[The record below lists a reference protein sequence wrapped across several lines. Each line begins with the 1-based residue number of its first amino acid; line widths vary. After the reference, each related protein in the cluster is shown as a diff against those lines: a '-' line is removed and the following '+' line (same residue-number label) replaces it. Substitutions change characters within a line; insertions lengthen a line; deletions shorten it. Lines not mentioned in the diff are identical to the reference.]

1 MEVKLMYAIITVVVL
16 VYIALIALFT
26 ALPARK
32 RHWSMVLAR
41 TGIVIASA
49 LISIPLAKLISSKIG
64 HWLYGVIEPEMNAGL
79 QTFLG
84 EVPLVAES
92 VQLIVSL
99 LLAPILFLLLFLVIQ
114 AVLNLAIWIVE
125 RVIPA
130 LRHRSLKNTAIAV
143 PIGAVNGVLVALV
156 TLIPLCGYVAMGNS
170 ALSLYQMFDAES
182 NPVSQEEVMAPAPD
196 HIRVEALSMENS
208 TDQEALVDTAKNIG
222 SSAMIKVIN
231 TIGLPLFE
239 EMTSGTLDNGNIDFS
254 LSKELPHLID
264 SAVRLGSA
272 AELIADKDI
281 TQEDTEALVS
291 AMQTLL
297 SSDWVAEVAADSIS
311 FIAETWKEGEAFMGM
326 EPPEVGTILQPIM
339 DTALTVLSTESV
351 ETLRSDVETVLNV
364 MVDLMA
370 VGFLSDEPDYDKLL
384 EELGKDGFISNL
396 MATLNAN
403 PHMAPLAEEVK
414 AVSVKVVSSVLGE
427 TLKNTD
433 EYDPL
438 IADVAAQLNDVLHLT
453 VEEREPI
460 IRDAIKTAFAEHG
473 VNVPEDVAVEFSEKA
488 ITEVGADG
496 VVEPEE
502 LKQYLIDNIDEGM
515 GLADGVID
523 GEEDIIIPDLGI

>member
-1 MEVKLMYAIITVVVL
+1 MYAIITAVIVL
-16 VYIALIALFT
+16 YVALIALLT

-41 TGIVIASA
+41 TVIVIASA
-49 LISIPLAKLISSKIG
+49 IASIPLAKLIAAKIG
-64 HWLYGVIEPEMNAGL
+64 HWLYGVIEPGMSADL
-79 QTFLG
+79 HDFLG

-92 VQLIVSL
+92 AQLIVSL
-99 LLAPILFLLLFLVIQ
+99 LLTPVLFLVLFLVIRGLLDLI
-114 AVLNLAIWIVE
+114 VWIVE
-125 RVIPA
+125 RVVPV

-156 TLIPLCGYVAMGNS
+156 TLIPLCGYIAMGSS
-170 ALSLYQMFDAES
+170 ALSVYHLFGEQGS
-182 NPVSQEEVMAPAPD
+182 PLPQEEVMAPSPD
-196 HIRVEALSMENS
+196 HIRVESLSAEASMDDQDALIDTMENIGDS
-208 TDQEALVDTAKNIG
+208 TV
-222 SSAMIKVIN
+222 IKVMN

-239 EMTSGTLDNGNIDFS
+239 EMTSGTLDNGRIEFS

-264 SAVRLGSA
+264 STVQLSA
-272 AELIADKDI
+272 ATVLITDDDI
-281 TQEDTEALVS
+281 TQEDTDALV
-291 AMQTLL
+291 AAVETLL

-311 FIAETWKEGEAFMGM
+311 FIAETWQEGKPFMGM
-326 EPPEVGTILQPIM
+326 APPEVGDMLQPIM
-339 DTALTVLSTESV
+339 DTALTVLSTESAD
-351 ETLRSDVETVLNV
+351 TLRTDVETVLNV
-364 MVDLMA
+364 MTDLMA
-370 VGFLSDEPDYDKLL
+370 IGFLSDEPDYDKLL
-384 EELGKDGFISNL
+384 EELGKDGFISDL

-414 AVSVKVVSSVLGE
+414 TVSVKVVSSVLGE

-438 IADVAAQLNDVLHLT
+438 IEAVAGQLNDVIHLT
-453 VEEREPI
+453 AEEREPVV
-460 IRDAIKTAFAEHG
+460 REAIKTAFAEYG

-496 VVEPEE
+496 VVDSEE
-502 LKQYLIDNIDEGM
+502 LKQYLIDNIDEGL

-523 GEEDIIIPDLGI
+523 GGEDINIPDLGF

>member
-1 MEVKLMYAIITVVVL
+1 MYAIIPIVIL
-16 VYIALIALFT
+16 VYVALIALFT

-41 TGIVIASA
+41 TGIVIVSVIASV
-49 LISIPLAKLISSKIG
+49 PLSKLIAAKIG
-64 HWLYGVIEPEMNAGL
+64 HWLYGVVEPEMPTDL
-79 QTFLG
+79 QTFMG

-92 VQLIVSL
+92 AELIVSL
-99 LLAPILFLLLFLVIQ
+99 LLAPILFLVLFLVIR
-114 AVLNLAIWIVE
+114 AILSLVAWIIE
-125 RVIPA
+125 RVVPA
-130 LRHRSLKNTAIAV
+130 LHHRSLKNTAIAM

-156 TLIPLCGYVAMGNS
+156 TLIPICGYVALTTS
-170 ALSLYQMFDAES
+170 AISMMTDKEVPLS
-182 NPVSQEEVMAPAPD
+182 EEIMAPAPE
-196 HIRVEALSMENS
+196 HVRVEQLSDDAALP
-208 TDQEALVDTAKNIG
+208 TDDDSFEIFVDAAEKTG
-222 SSAMIKVIN
+222 SNPVITVLN
-231 TIGLPLFE
+231 TVGSPLFNW
-239 EMTSGTLDNGNIDFS
+239 MTSGTLDDGNIEFT
-254 LSKELPHLID
+254 LAEELPHLTK
-264 SAVRLGSA
+264 SAGQLADAVALF
-272 AELIADKDI
+272 EDKDI
-281 TQEDTEALVS
+281 TQEDTDALIAAVE
-291 AMQTLL
+291 TLL

-311 FIAETWKEGEAFMGM
+311 FIAETWKDGKSFMDM
-326 EPPEVGTILQPIM
+326 EPPEVGTMLQPIM

-351 ETLRSDVETVLNV
+351 ETLRTDVNTVLNV

-384 EELGKDGFISNL
+384 EELGKDGFISDL

-496 VVEPEE
+496 AVESEE

-515 GLADGVID
+515 GLTDGEIN
-523 GEEDIIIPDLGI
+523 GEEDIIIPDLGF